1 MLHRCLNDCE
11 RRLGATIELSADNYW
26 LIESAAA
33 FDLSGC
39 PAVAAGQLSDDLAEL
54 RNAPN
59 YDLDGEPI
67 ASWHELTHALGVLQ
81 RLAAM
86 LQLHASGE

>member
-1 MLHRCLNDCE
+1 MVENLPWTACVLAPDDE
-11 RRLGATIELSADNYW
+11 IEDRS
-26 LIESAAA
+26 
-33 FDLSGC
+33 
-39 PAVAAGQLSDDLAEL
+39 VAGNS
-54 RNAPN
+54 
-59 YDLDGEPI
+59 DLDGEPI